1 MFIPDLVK
9 ISTSEIDAWVVKSDD
24 FLIVCPTRFSG
35 APDIASATTIS
46 LLLNCA
52 DDGLG
57 KYCSKSIILGTS
69 PNNTLNNI
77 LNDSSVPFA
86 S

>member
-9 ISTSEIDAWVVKSDD
+9 ISTSETDPWVVKSDD
-24 FLIVCPTRFSG
+24 FLIVCPTSFSG
-35 APDIASATTIS
+35 APDIASATIIS
-46 LLLNCA
+46 LLLYCA

-57 KYCSKSIILGTS
+57 KYCSKSMTFGTS